1 MESTNP
7 DNVPAFDRQ
16 SGLRTG
22 SAARCPFTRALTSAR
37 PAAVLEEAMAIPR
50 RGEPEG
56 VVLVDETVAVDDDGV
71 RVSHTL
77 LLSVGDRDEVLS
89 ASQAA
94 DDDERTFTRTEPPPS
109 APMRMPPSPGGRAPS
124 TPTPMPGSPTARHPS
139 RSPTPPRKGPS

>member
-77 LLSVGDRDEVLS
+77 LLSVGDP
-89 ASQAA
+89 AQ
-94 DDDERTFTRTEPPPS
+94 PC
-109 APMRMPPSPGGRAPS
+109 GRAPS
-124 TPTPMPGSPTARHPS
+124 TPTPMPGSPTARHPT